1 MFDTMF
7 AGLGQAEL
15 VAVIE
20 QAGRDEI
27 AASARRLAAIA
38 ELVHVTVEEDDQRG
52 GWVYDCWTNTAAMV
66 GAAMTI
72 GQRRASGQMH
82 IAVALRDRLPRIAA
96 LYCQGLLSPR
106 LVSELTWRTRLVED
120 HDVLAVID
128 AALARKATT
137 WGAHSEAALTRA
149 IESVIERYDPDA
161 VRRAKAITRGRDVR
175 IGACD
180 DPNEIATVV
189 AQLFAQDAAALQARI
204 TELVSG
210 LCPDDPRSAGDR
222 RSDALAAITHR
233 TEHLSCRCGSQDCP
247 ATAPQKSSVL
257 IRVIADQAAITAAQH
272 LIEREDIEHAQK
284 RTAHTKPQTDA
295 APPTEPAQPVTAQHD
310 SGTALLPG
318 AKILPIA
325 ALAEAIRAGARIKPF
340 RMPGPDPEPHYTPS
354 ARLAEYVRARDQFC
368 RHPGCTVPAEHC
380 DIDHIVAWPYGPT
393 HPSNLACKC
402 RTHHLGKTF
411 WHGWTDT
418 QKPDGTITLTT
429 PIGHTYTTAP
439 SAPLFFPNFPTTT
452 AELPPMAKPPPP
464 EPARIL
470 KMPRRRRTRAAD
482 NTARIHAER
491 AHNAAERQLAQQRAR
506 ELQQLRANRQQ
517 ARDPDPPPF

>member
-7 AGLGQAEL
+7 AGLDPVEL

-38 ELVHVTVEEDDQRG
+38 ELVHATVDEDDQRG
-52 GWVYDCWTNTAAMV
+52 GWVYDCWADTASVV

-72 GQRRASGQMH
+72 GPRRASGQMH

-106 LVSELTWRTRLVED
+106 LISELTWRTRLVED

-128 AALARKATT
+128 TALAKKATS

-149 IESVIERYDPDA
+149 IEAVIERYDPDA

-180 DPNEIATVV
+180 DPNEIATLV
-189 AQLFAQDAAALQARI
+189 AQLLSQDAAALEARI
-204 TELVSG
+204 AELVSG
-210 LCPDDPRSAGDR
+210 LCAEDPRSAGER
-222 RSDALAAITHR
+222 RSDALGAITHR
-233 TEHLSCRCGSQDCP
+233 ADHLTCRCGSEDCP
-247 ATAPQKSSVL
+247 ATAPQKSSVV
-257 IRVIADQAAITAAQH
+257 IRVIADQAAIDAAQN
-272 LIEREDIEHAQK
+272 LIDSESTEQAQK
-284 RTAHTKPQTDA
+284 QTRQHDSGTTIDGDQVLVGSEDA
-295 APPTEPAQPVTAQHD
+295 EQAQEAQPTGSRPMPTVAPQQD

-325 ALAEAIRAGARIKPF
+325 ALAEAIRAGAAIKPF
-340 RMPGPDPEPHYTPS
+340 RIPGPEPELHYTPS

-368 RHPGCTVPAEHC
+368 RHPGCTVPAERC
-380 DIDHIVAWPYGPT
+380 DIDHVVPWPYGPT

-411 WHGWTDT
+411 WDGWTDS
-418 QKPDGTITLTT
+418 QAPDGTVTLNT
-429 PIGHTYTTAP
+429 PTGHTYTTTP
-439 SAPLFFPNFPTTT
+439 SAPLFFPHFPTTT
-452 AELPPMAKPPPP
+452 ADLPPMATPPPP
-464 EPARIL
+464 
-470 KMPRRRRTRAAD
+470 
-482 NTARIHAER
+482 
-491 AHNAAERQLAQQRAR
+491 
-506 ELQQLRANRQQ
+506 
-517 ARDPDPPPF
+517 

>member
-1 MFDTMF
+1 MFDSMF
-7 AGLGQAEL
+7 AGLDPAEL

-52 GWVYDCWTNTAAMV
+52 GWVYDCWADTASMV

-128 AALARKATT
+128 AALAKKATS

-161 VRRAKAITRGRDVR
+161 VRRAKVIARGRDVR

-189 AQLFAQDAAALQARI
+189 AQLLSQDAAALEARI
-204 TELVSG
+204 AELVSG
-210 LCPDDPRSAGDR
+210 LCVEDPRSAGDR
-222 RSDALAAITHR
+222 RSDALGAITHR
-233 TEHLSCRCGSQDCP
+233 ADHLSCRCGSETCP

-257 IRVIADQAAITAAQH
+257 IRVIADQAAIDAAQH
-272 LIEREDIEHAQK
+272 LIEREATEQAQK
-284 RTAHTKPQTDA
+284 QREGVEHKEKAQTAAKECASATYA
-295 APPTEPAQPVTAQHD
+295 AQDQIEPDTAEPPAAQQD
-310 SGTALLPG
+310 SGTALMPG
-318 AKILPIA
+318 AKVLPIA

-354 ARLAEYVRARDQFC
+354 ARLAEYVRARDLFC

-380 DIDHIVAWPYGPT
+380 DIDHIVAWPYGP
-393 HPSNLACKC
+393 
-402 RTHHLGKTF
+402 
-411 WHGWTDT
+411 
-418 QKPDGTITLTT
+418 
-429 PIGHTYTTAP
+429 
-439 SAPLFFPNFPTTT
+439 
-452 AELPPMAKPPPP
+452 
-464 EPARIL
+464 
-470 KMPRRRRTRAAD
+470 
-482 NTARIHAER
+482 
-491 AHNAAERQLAQQRAR
+491 
-506 ELQQLRANRQQ
+506 
-517 ARDPDPPPF
+517 